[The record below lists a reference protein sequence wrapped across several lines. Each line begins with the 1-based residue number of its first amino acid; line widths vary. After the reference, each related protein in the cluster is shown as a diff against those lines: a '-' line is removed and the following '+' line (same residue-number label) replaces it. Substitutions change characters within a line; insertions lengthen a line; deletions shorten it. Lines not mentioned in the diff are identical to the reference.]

1 MMVEDGRDGPSPL
14 AHLRNLRTRPRE
26 KTARTAGAAEG
37 LTPIRFSPSTPGAH
51 LPHLSNLR
59 NLWTGLTSYLVVLIL
74 AIAGLVAIGPV
85 RHAIFDL
92 DLTVRNLQI
101 AHHVAANNPLV
112 IGLRSYGEGVVY
124 VPVALAFLIAGWIRK
139 NRALVRRGWRLAA
152 GLLLAGVLVW
162 SFKLPAGRSR
172 PRELVGPAVFN
183 PFSGAASFPSGHT
196 ASAAVLSANLAEWV
210 PWTPAK
216 AGFAV
221 IAMGT
226 AWARID
232 EDKHW
237 LSDVIAGALLGM
249 LAWAVVRR
257 VADGP
262 TD

>member
-1 MMVEDGRDGPSPL
+1 MRSLPL
-14 AHLRNLRTRPRE
+14 AASLIVAL
-26 KTARTAGAAEG
+26 ALGAG
-37 LTPIRFSPSTPGAH
+37 L
-51 LPHLSNLR
+51 
-59 NLWTGLTSYLVVLIL
+59 L
-74 AIAGLVAIGPV
+74 AIPSV

-92 DLTVRNLQI
+92 DLTVRNVQI
-101 AHHVAANNPLV
+101 AHHVAADNPLV

-124 VPVALAFLIAGWIRK
+124 VPVALAFLITGWIRK
-139 NRALVRRGWRLAA
+139 NRWLVRRGWRLAA

-172 PRELVGPAVFN
+172 PREIVGPAVFK

-210 PWTPAK
+210 PWAPAK

-237 LSDVIAGALLGM
+237 FSDVVAGALLGM